1 LNAVVAG
8 SDDVSALLGGR
19 RVGWRAY

>member
-1 LNAVVAG
+1 LNAVVAE